1 MKDFLKYAI
10 REKYR
15 QMKNANGKELF
26 QLRFDT
32 AIMWRRLR
40 REHRSGLLRAKV

>member
-1 MKDFLKYAI
+1 MKEFLKYAI

-15 QMKNANGKELF
+15 QMQRATGDELR

-40 REHRSGLLRAKV
+40 REHRSGMRAKV